1 MTTAYNF
8 LKESRVHLVYGGSR
22 YLLKTTPDV
31 SFSQTFAEDAYE
43 VKTLHDQTKMFQG
56 TSVTKANPA
65 DFSFTVHLTT
75 EKDETIVKS
84 LLTDY
89 DSTEG
94 QIRVNSF
101 DLYIVTAESTFKLNE
116 CVMVNGDFNLAKGS
130 ALTLTVSGQAQ
141 KLERVGHGYD
151 PIVGRTPY
159 SLPGSLVS
167 ASSTRTPTLSLIDVE
182 VSGSDVSNIIS
193 ATLSV
198 QNEIEWTPYE
208 TLQSSLSVTSA
219 SNAMYPSGFTLG
231 RRVVSGNIVQYITSN
246 NSSTVQTFNTDTT
259 VRVKTV
265 VNGSTFLD
273 ANLANCMFT
282 KRTTPADV
290 FTQAFDYRLIGN
302 PANLSTVITY

>member
-1 MTTAYNF
+1 MTSYNF
-8 LKESRVHLVYGGSR
+8 LRESNVHLVHGGSR

-31 SFSQTFAEDAYE
+31 TFSQTFAEDAYE

-56 TSVTKANPA
+56 TSITKANPA

-89 DSTEG
+89 DATEG
-94 QIRVNSF
+94 QTRIKTF
-101 DLYIVTAESTFKLNE
+101 DLYIVTGESTFKLNE
-116 CVMVNGDFNLAKGS
+116 CVFTNGNFNLAKGS
-130 ALTLTVSGQAQ
+130 ALTLSVSGQAQ
-141 KLERVGHGYD
+141 KLERVGNAS
-151 PIVGRTPY
+151 Y
-159 SLPGSLVS
+159 SLPGSLAS

-198 QNEIEWTPYE
+198 QNEIDWTAYE
-208 TLQSSLSVTSA
+208 TLHSSLSVTNA

-231 RRVVSGNIVQYITSN
+231 RRVVSGNITQYVTSN
-246 NSSTVQTFNTDTT
+246 NSSTVQSFNTDTT

-282 KRTTPADV
+282 KRTAASEA
-290 FTQAFDYRLIGN
+290 FTQTFDYRLIGN

>member
-1 MTTAYNF
+1 MAKYNF
-8 LKESRVHLVYGGSR
+8 LRESKVHLVHGGNR
-22 YLLKTTPDV
+22 YNLLTAPNV

-56 TSVTKANPA
+56 TSITKANPA
-65 DFSFTVHLTT
+65 DFSFTISLTK

-89 DSTEG
+89 DATEG
-94 QIRVNSF
+94 QTRINSF
-101 DLYIVTAESTFKLNE
+101 DLYIVSGESTFKLNE
-116 CVMVNGDFNLAKGS
+116 CVITNGDFSFGKGQPQ
-130 ALTLTVSGQAQ
+130 TLTVSGQAQ
-141 KLERVGHGYD
+141 KLQRIGNAS
-151 PIVGRTPY
+151 Y

-182 VSGSDVSNIIS
+182 IGGTDITNIIS

-198 QNEIEWTPYE
+198 QNEISWTPYE
-208 TLQSSLSVTSA
+208 TLHSSLSVTSA
-219 SNAMYPSGFTLG
+219 SNAMYPSGFTLE
-231 RRVVSGNIVQYITSN
+231 RRVVSGNVVQYVTDA
-246 NSSTVQTFNTDTT
+246 NSSTVQTFNKDTT

-265 VNGSTFLD
+265 VDGSTFLD

-282 KRTTPADV
+282 KRINTADV
-290 FTQAFDYRLIGN
+290 FTQTFDYRLVGN

>member
-1 MTTAYNF
+1 MVAYNF
-8 LKESRVHLVYGGSR
+8 LKESNVHLVYGGSR
-22 YLLKTTPDV
+22 YLIKTTPNV

-56 TSVTKANPA
+56 TSITKANPA
-65 DFSFTVHLTT
+65 DFSFTVHLTK

-89 DSTEG
+89 DTTEG
-94 QIRVNSF
+94 QTRIKTF
-101 DLYIVTAESTFKLNE
+101 DLYIVTGESTFKLNE
-116 CVMVNGDFNLAKGS
+116 CVLINGDFNLSKGS
-130 ALTLTVSGQAQ
+130 ASTLTVAGQAQ
-141 KLERVGHGYD
+141 KLERVGD
-151 PIVGRTPY
+151 ASY

-182 VSGSDVSNIIS
+182 VGGSDVTNIIS

-265 VNGSTFLD
+265 VDGSTFLD

-282 KRTTPADV
+282 KIANVADV
-290 FTQAFDYRLIGN
+290 FTQTFDYRLVGN

>member
-1 MTTAYNF
+1 MTAYNF
-8 LKESRVHLVYGGSR
+8 LRESNVHLVYGGSR
-22 YLLKTTPDV
+22 YLLKTTPNV

-56 TSVTKANPA
+56 TSITKANPA
-65 DFSFTVHLTT
+65 NFSFTVSLTT

-89 DSTEG
+89 DSTG
-94 QIRVNSF
+94 SNIKTF
-101 DLYIVTAESTFKLNE
+101 DLFIVTGESTFKLNE
-116 CVMVNGDFNLAKGS
+116 CVITNGDFNLAKGS
-130 ALTLTVSGQAQ
+130 NLTLAVSGQAQ

-151 PIVGRTPY
+151 PSEGLTPY

-182 VSGSDVSNIIS
+182 VGGSDVSNIIS

-198 QNEIEWTPYE
+198 QNDISWTPYE
-208 TLQSSLSVTSA
+208 TLQSSLSVTNA

-231 RRVVSGNIVQYITSN
+231 RRVVSGNITQYITEN
-246 NSSTVQTFNTDTT
+246 NSSTVQSFNTDTT
-259 VRVKTV
+259 VRIKTLV
-265 VNGSTFLD
+265 SGSTFLD

-282 KRTTPADV
+282 KRMSQNEV
-290 FTQAFDYRLIGN
+290 FTQTFDYRLIGN

>member
-1 MTTAYNF
+1 MVAYNF
-8 LKESRVHLVYGGSR
+8 LKESNVHLVYGGSR
-22 YLLKTTPDV
+22 YLIKTTPDV

-56 TSVTKANPA
+56 TSITKANPA
-65 DFSFTVHLTT
+65 DFSFTVHLTK

-89 DSTEG
+89 DTTEG
-94 QIRVNSF
+94 QTRIKTF
-101 DLYIVTAESTFKLNE
+101 DLYIVTGESTFKLNE
-116 CVMVNGDFNLAKGS
+116 CVLINGDFNLSKGS
-130 ALTLTVSGQAQ
+130 ASTLAVAGQAQ
-141 KLERVGHGYD
+141 KLERVGD
-151 PIVGRTPY
+151 ASY

-182 VSGSDVSNIIS
+182 VGGSDVTNIIS

-198 QNEIEWTPYE
+198 QNEISWTPYE

-265 VNGSTFLD
+265 VDGSTFLD

-282 KRTTPADV
+282 KRANVADV
-290 FTQAFDYRLIGN
+290 FTQTFDYRLVGN

>member
-1 MTTAYNF
+1 MTAYNF
-8 LKESRVHLVYGGSR
+8 LKESNVHLVYGGSR
-22 YLLKTTPDV
+22 YLLKTTPNV

-65 DFSFTVHLTT
+65 DFSFTVSLTT

-89 DSTEG
+89 DSTG
-94 QIRVNSF
+94 SNVKSF
-101 DLYIVTAESTFKLNE
+101 DLYIVTGESTFKLSS
-116 CVMVNGDFNLAKGS
+116 CVIINGDFNLAKGS
-130 ALTLTVSGQAQ
+130 ALTLTVSGQAS
-141 KLERVGHGYD
+141 KLVRVGD
-151 PIVGRTPY
+151 EDY

-231 RRVVSGNIVQYITSN
+231 RRVVSGNIVQYVTSN

-259 VRVKTV
+259 VRVKTL

-282 KRTTPADV
+282 KRTTPAEA

>member
-1 MTTAYNF
+1 MTAYNF
-8 LKESRVHLVYGGSR
+8 LKESNVHLVYGGSR
-22 YLLKTTPDV
+22 YLLKTTPNV

-56 TSVTKANPA
+56 TSITKANPA

-89 DSTEG
+89 DATEG
-94 QIRVNSF
+94 QTRIKTF
-101 DLYIVTAESTFKLNE
+101 DLYIVTGESTFKLNE
-116 CVMVNGDFNLAKGS
+116 CVFTNGNFNLAKGS
-130 ALTLTVSGQAQ
+130 ALTLSVSGQAQ
-141 KLERVGHGYD
+141 KLERVGNAS
-151 PIVGRTPY
+151 Y
-159 SLPGSLVS
+159 SLPGSLAS

-198 QNEIEWTPYE
+198 QNEIDWTAYE
-208 TLQSSLSVTSA
+208 TLHSSLSVTNA

-231 RRVVSGNIVQYITSN
+231 RRVVSGNITQYVTSN
-246 NSSTVQTFNTDTT
+246 NSSTVQSFNTDTT

-282 KRTTPADV
+282 KRTAASEA
-290 FTQAFDYRLIGN
+290 FTQTFDYRLIGN

>member
-1 MTTAYNF
+1 MVAYNF
-8 LKESRVHLVYGGSR
+8 LKESNVHLVYGGSR
-22 YLLKTTPDV
+22 YLIKTTPDV

-56 TSVTKANPA
+56 TSITKANPA
-65 DFSFTVHLTT
+65 DFSFTVHLTK

-89 DSTEG
+89 DTTEG
-94 QIRVNSF
+94 QTRIKTF
-101 DLYIVTAESTFKLNE
+101 DLYIVTGESTFKLNE
-116 CVMVNGDFNLAKGS
+116 CVLINGDFNLSKGS
-130 ALTLTVSGQAQ
+130 ASTLAVAGQAQ
-141 KLERVGHGYD
+141 KLERIGD
-151 PIVGRTPY
+151 ASY

-182 VSGSDVSNIIS
+182 VGGSDVTNIIS

-198 QNEIEWTPYE
+198 QNEISWTPYE

-265 VNGSTFLD
+265 VDGSTFLD

-282 KRTTPADV
+282 KRANVADV
-290 FTQAFDYRLIGN
+290 FTQTFDYRLVGN

>member
-1 MTTAYNF
+1 MTTYNV
-8 LKESRVHLVYGGSR
+8 LKEINVHLVYGGSR
-22 YLLKTTPDV
+22 YLLKTTPNV

-56 TSVTKANPA
+56 TSITRANPA
-65 DFSFTVHLTT
+65 DFSFTVSLTT

-89 DSTEG
+89 DATEG
-94 QIRVNSF
+94 QTRINSF
-101 DLYIVTAESTFKLNE
+101 DLYIVSSESTFKLNE
-116 CVMVNGDFNLAKGS
+116 CVITNGDFNLAKGS
-130 ALTLTVSGQAQ
+130 ALTLSVSGQAI
-141 KLERVGHGYD
+141 KLERVGNAS
-151 PIVGRTPY
+151 Y

-182 VSGSDVSNIIS
+182 VGGSDVSNIIS

-208 TLQSSLSVTSA
+208 TLQSSLSVTNA

-231 RRVVSGNIVQYITSN
+231 RRVVSGNIVQYLTSN
-246 NSSTVQTFNTDTT
+246 NSGTAQTFNTDTT
-259 VRVKTV
+259 VRVKTI

-282 KRTTPADV
+282 KRTTVTEAL
-290 FTQAFDYRLIGN
+290 TQAFDYRLIGN

>member
-1 MTTAYNF
+1 MTSYNF
-8 LKESRVHLVYGGSR
+8 LKESNVHLVYGGSR

-65 DFSFTVHLTT
+65 NFSFTIHLTT

-89 DSTEG
+89 DTTDG
-94 QIRVNSF
+94 QTRINSF
-101 DLYIVTAESTFKLNE
+101 DLYIVSSESTFKLNE
-116 CVMVNGDFNLAKGS
+116 CVITNGDFNLAKGS
-130 ALTLTVSGQAQ
+130 ALTLSVSGQAQ
-141 KLERVGHGYD
+141 KLERVGNAS
-151 PIVGRTPY
+151 Y

-182 VSGSDVSNIIS
+182 VGGSDVSNIIS

-198 QNEIEWTPYE
+198 QNEITWTPYE
-208 TLQSSLSVTSA
+208 TLQSSLSVTNA

-246 NSSTVQTFNTDTT
+246 NSSTAQSFNTDTT

-282 KRTTPADV
+282 KRTSPADV
-290 FTQAFDYRLIGN
+290 FTQSFDYRLIGN

>member
-1 MTTAYNF
+1 MTAYNF
-8 LKESRVHLVYGGSR
+8 LRESNVHLVYGGSR
-22 YLLKTTPDV
+22 YLLKTTPNV

-56 TSVTKANPA
+56 TSITKANPA
-65 DFSFTVHLTT
+65 NFSFTVSLTT

-89 DSTEG
+89 DSTG
-94 QIRVNSF
+94 SNIKTF
-101 DLYIVTAESTFKLNE
+101 DLFIVTGESTFKLNE
-116 CVMVNGDFNLAKGS
+116 CVITNGDFNLAKGS
-130 ALTLTVSGQAQ
+130 NLTLAVSGQAQ

-151 PIVGRTPY
+151 PSEGLTPY

-198 QNEIEWTPYE
+198 QNDISWTPFE
-208 TLQSSLSVTSA
+208 TLQSSLSVTNA
-219 SNAMYPSGFTLG
+219 STAMYPSGFTLE
-231 RRVVSGNIVQYITSN
+231 RRVVSGNITQYITEN
-246 NSSTVQTFNTDTT
+246 NSSTVQSFNTDTT
-259 VRVKTV
+259 VRIKTV

-273 ANLANCMFT
+273 ANLSNCMFT
-282 KRTTPADV
+282 KRMSQGEV
-290 FTQAFDYRLIGN
+290 FTQTFDYRLIGN

>member
-1 MTTAYNF
+1 MTSYNF
-8 LKESRVHLVYGGSR
+8 LRESNVHLVYGGSR

-56 TSVTKANPA
+56 TSITKANPA
-65 DFSFTVHLTT
+65 DFSFTIHLTT

-89 DSTEG
+89 DATEG
-94 QIRVNSF
+94 QTRINSF
-101 DLYIVTAESTFKLNE
+101 DLYIVSSESTFKLNK
-116 CVMVNGDFNLAKGS
+116 CVITNGDFNLAKGS
-130 ALTLTVSGQAQ
+130 ALTLAVSGQAQ
-141 KLERVGHGYD
+141 KLERVGNAS
-151 PIVGRTPY
+151 Y

-182 VSGSDVSNIIS
+182 VGGSDVSNIIS

-198 QNEIEWTPYE
+198 QNEISWTPYE
-208 TLQSSLSVTSA
+208 TLQSSLSVTNA

-246 NSSTVQTFNTDTT
+246 NSSTVQSFNTDTT

-282 KRTTPADV
+282 KRTTPAEA

>member
-1 MTTAYNF
+1 MVAYNF
-8 LKESRVHLVYGGSR
+8 LKESNVHLVYGGSR
-22 YLLKTTPDV
+22 YLIKTTPNV

-56 TSVTKANPA
+56 TSITKANPA
-65 DFSFTVHLTT
+65 DFSFTVHLTK

-89 DSTEG
+89 DTTEG
-94 QIRVNSF
+94 QTRIKTF
-101 DLYIVTAESTFKLNE
+101 DLYIVTGESTFKLNE
-116 CVMVNGDFNLAKGS
+116 CVLINGDFNLSKGS
-130 ALTLTVSGQAQ
+130 ASTLAVAGQAQ
-141 KLERVGHGYD
+141 KLERVGD
-151 PIVGRTPY
+151 ASY

-182 VSGSDVSNIIS
+182 VGGSDVTNIIS

-265 VNGSTFLD
+265 VDGSTFLD

-282 KRTTPADV
+282 KRANVADV
-290 FTQAFDYRLIGN
+290 FTQTFDYRLVGN

>member
-1 MTTAYNF
+1 MTAYNF
-8 LKESRVHLVYGGSR
+8 LKESNVHLVYGGSR

-56 TSVTKANPA
+56 TSITKANPA

-89 DSTEG
+89 DATEG
-94 QIRVNSF
+94 QTRIKTF
-101 DLYIVTAESTFKLNE
+101 DLYIVTGESTFKLNE
-116 CVMVNGDFNLAKGS
+116 CVFTNGNFNLAKGS
-130 ALTLTVSGQAQ
+130 ALTLSVSGQAQ
-141 KLERVGHGYD
+141 KLERVGNAS
-151 PIVGRTPY
+151 Y
-159 SLPGSLVS
+159 SLPGSLAS

-198 QNEIEWTPYE
+198 QNEIDWTAYE
-208 TLQSSLSVTSA
+208 TLHSSLSVTNA

-231 RRVVSGNIVQYITSN
+231 RRVVSGNITQYVTSN
-246 NSSTVQTFNTDTT
+246 NSSTVQSFNTDTT

-282 KRTTPADV
+282 KRTAASEA
-290 FTQAFDYRLIGN
+290 FTQTFDYRLIGN